1 MLLWWSKKPF
11 KWWMLI
17 WCSPKQHVCIIT
29 HKLKASILFF
39 TLLDGCFP
47 GSSLYCLWPP
57 QQLEESWFLG
67 QTLHTRRSGTGTH
80 SPTSTKRLDPLNW
93 FCSSSNSHFFIYQ
106 PWGEAR
112 MLLQSLCKCVT
123 SIMADLSLTWA
134 QRTAMEP
141 TRMAEAWWQGRIRFA
156 GN

>member
-1 MLLWWSKKPF
+1 
-11 KWWMLI
+11 MLI
-17 WCSPKQHVCIIT
+17 WCSQKQHVCMKDWCIT

-67 QTLHTRRSGTGTH
+67 QTLHTRRSGTGTR
-80 SPTSTKRLDPLNW
+80 SPTSTKKLDPLNW

-112 MLLQSLCKCVT
+112 MLLLSLCKCVNYGWFKYDV
-123 SIMADLSLTWA
+123 SSKDGD
-134 QRTAMEP
+134 
-141 TRMAEAWWQGRIRFA
+141 EAYKNGWNMMTGKNTFA
-156 GN
+156 CN